1 MEQIAAFDEEL
12 LFNATYH
19 NTQSLRSILDYL
31 NDVNFYWMAVQILFT
46 VCLYLI
52 LRCIEHLQ
60 KRIETL
66 EESRPEKE
74 PLLATF

>member
-1 MEQIAAFDEEL
+1 MEQIAALDEEL
-12 LFNATYH
+12 LFNVTYH
-19 NTQSLRSILDYL
+19 NTQSLCSILDYL
-31 NDVNFYWMAVQILFT
+31 NDVNFYWMVVQILFT

-52 LRCIEHLQ
+52 LRWIEHLQ